1 MNEMTD
7 RRSGW
12 GMADLLVGVVVLA
25 ILSLIIAWA
34 THAPHPHPEVGSI
47 SLAYWKLPLYALYS
61 WLRMAAAYVISL
73 LFTFVYAYAAA
84 YNKRAEK
91 ILLPLLDILQS
102 IPVLSFLPVVLLAFI
117 ALFPGSR
124 IGVNLASIVLI
135 FTGQVWNMVFALY
148 HGLITIPR
156 DLRESALS
164 LNLSPWQRFRT
175 LELPYSMVGLVWN
188 SMMSWAGGWFFLMA
202 AEMFSLGSRNY
213 QLLGLGSYLQA
224 AANRADWFAE
234 IAGLLTL
241 VGVIVL
247 MDQLIWR
254 PLLAWADKFKMEL
267 VEGDS
272 RVRSAVLMILRRSQI
287 VAWLGDRV
295 LQPLLEWSD
304 RFFGET
310 IPALRRKGP
319 LPTLSTFIRTVVIIA
334 AILVL
339 VIALQGTVRL
349 AQHLSWSQV
358 ALVFAAT
365 GATLLRVVTALAISV
380 LWTVPVGVLIGMNR
394 KWAAALTPVTQIA
407 ASVPATALFPGIVA
421 LLIHLQGGL
430 SSAAVLLMV
439 LGTQWYVLFNV
450 IAGASA
456 IPEDLREA
464 TKMFRLSRVKVW
476 TTLILPAIYPY
487 LITGLITAA
496 GGAWNASI
504 VAEYVSFQSHVY
516 TTFGIGSLIAQA
528 STHGRFPLLLLSTS
542 SLAVVVVVINRLIW
556 RPLYNRAAER
566 YTLSS

>member
-47 SLAYWKLPLYALYS
+47 SLAYWRLPLYALYS
-61 WLRMAAAYVISL
+61 WLRMAAAYIISL

-124 IGVNLASIVLI
+124 IGVNLASIILI
-135 FTGQVWNMVFALY
+135 FTGQVWNMVFSLY

-156 DLRESALS
+156 DLKESALS
-164 LNLSPWQRFRT
+164 LNLSAWQRFRT

-224 AANRADWFAE
+224 AANRADWIAE
-234 IAGLLTL
+234 IAGLVTL

-267 VEGDS
+267 VEGDT

-287 VAWLGDRV
+287 VAWFGEHV
-295 LQPLLEWSD
+295 LAPFLEWTD
-304 RFFGET
+304 RFFGDT
-310 IPALRRKGP
+310 VPALRRTGP
-319 LPTLSTFIRTVVIIA
+319 IPMVANFLRTVLIIA
-334 AILVL
+334 VILVL
-339 VIALQGTVRL
+339 VIALQGTVHL
-349 AQHLSWSQV
+349 ATHLSWNQV
-358 ALVFAAT
+358 ALVFEAT

-380 LWTVPVGVLIGMNR
+380 VWTVPVGVLIGMNR

-421 LLIHLQGGL
+421 LLIHMQGGL

-464 TKMFRLSRVKVW
+464 TQMFRLRRLKVW

-528 STHGRFPLLLLSTS
+528 STTGRFPLLLLATS

>member
-1 MNEMTD
+1 MNDMTD

-47 SLAYWKLPLYALYS
+47 SLAYWRLPLYALYS
-61 WLRMAAAYVISL
+61 WLRMAAAYIISL

-156 DLRESALS
+156 DLKESAMS
-164 LNLSPWQRFRT
+164 LNLSAWQRFRT

-224 AANRADWFAE
+224 AANRADWLAE
-234 IAGLLTL
+234 ILGLVTL
-241 VGVIVL
+241 VAVIVL
-247 MDQLIWR
+247 MDQIIWR

-267 VEGDS
+267 VEGDN

-287 VAWLGDRV
+287 VAWVGERV
-295 LQPLLEWSD
+295 WAPFLEWTD
-304 RFFGET
+304 RFFGDT
-310 IPALRRKGP
+310 VPTFRRAGPIPMLA
-319 LPTLSTFIRTVVIIA
+319 TFLRTVLIIA
-334 AILVL
+334 VILVL

-349 AQHLSWSQV
+349 AAHLSWSQV
-358 ALVFAAT
+358 TLVFLAT

-380 LWTVPVGVLIGMNR
+380 VWTVPVGVLIGMNR
-394 KWAAALTPVTQIA
+394 KWARALTPVTQIA

-464 TKMFRLSRVKVW
+464 TQMFRLRRVKVW

-528 STHGRFPLLLLSTS
+528 STAGRFPLLLLATS

>member
-47 SLAYWKLPLYALYS
+47 SLAFWRLPLYALYS
-61 WLRMAAAYVISL
+61 WLRMAAAYLISL

-156 DLRESALS
+156 DLKESALS
-164 LNLSPWQRFRT
+164 LNLSAWQRFRT

-224 AANRADWFAE
+224 AANRADWLAE
-234 IAGLLTL
+234 IAGLVTL

-267 VEGDS
+267 VEGDT
-272 RVRSAVLMILRRSQI
+272 RMRSAVLMILRRSQI
-287 VAWLGDRV
+287 VAWAGE
-295 LQPLLEWSD
+295 QIWAPFLEWTD

-310 IPALRRKGP
+310 VPALRRTGP
-319 LPTLSTFIRTVVIIA
+319 IPMLATFLRTALIIA

-349 AQHLSWSQV
+349 AAHLSWGQV
-358 ALVFAAT
+358 TLVFAAT

-380 LWTVPVGVLIGMNR
+380 VWTVPVGVLIGMNR

-464 TKMFRLSRVKVW
+464 TQMFRLRRVKVW

-528 STHGRFPLLLLSTS
+528 STAGRFPLLLLATS

>member
-1 MNEMTD
+1 
-7 RRSGW
+7 
-12 GMADLLVGVVVLA
+12 
-25 ILSLIIAWA
+25 
-34 THAPHPHPEVGSI
+34 
-47 SLAYWKLPLYALYS
+47 
-61 WLRMAAAYVISL
+61 
-73 LFTFVYAYAAA
+73 
-84 YNKRAEK
+84 
-91 ILLPLLDILQS
+91 
-102 IPVLSFLPVVLLAFI
+102 
-117 ALFPGSR
+117 
-124 IGVNLASIVLI
+124 
-135 FTGQVWNMVFALY
+135 
-148 HGLITIPR
+148 
-156 DLRESALS
+156 
-164 LNLSPWQRFRT
+164 
-175 LELPYSMVGLVWN
+175 
-188 SMMSWAGGWFFLMA
+188 
-202 AEMFSLGSRNY
+202 
-213 QLLGLGSYLQA
+213 
-224 AANRADWFAE
+224 
-234 IAGLLTL
+234 
-241 VGVIVL
+241 
-247 MDQLIWR
+247 
-254 PLLAWADKFKMEL
+254 
-267 VEGDS
+267 
-272 RVRSAVLMILRRSQI
+272 MILRRSQI

>member
-1 MNEMTD
+1 MTEMTD
-7 RRSGW
+7 RRSSW
-12 GMADLLVGVVVLA
+12 GMADILVGVVVLA
-25 ILSLIIAWA
+25 VLSLLIAWA
-34 THAPHPHPEVGSI
+34 THAPHHSPETGEI
-47 SLAYWKLPLYALYS
+47 SLTFWRLPMYALYS

-73 LFTFVYAYAAA
+73 LFTFVYAYSAA

-91 ILLPLLDILQS
+91 ILIPLLDILQS

-124 IGVNLASIVLI
+124 VGVNLASVILI

-202 AEMFSLGSRNY
+202 AEMFSLGNKNY
-213 QLLGLGSYLQA
+213 QLQGIGSYLQT
-224 AANRADWFAE
+224 AANQGDWLAE
-234 IAGLLTL
+234 VAGLVVL
-241 VGVIVL
+241 VLVIVL

-267 VEGDS
+267 VEGDA
-272 RVRSAVLMILRRSQI
+272 RTRSAVLMILRRSRLI
-287 VAWLGDRV
+287 EWLGAFLWSPV
-295 LQPLLEWSD
+295 LEWTD
-304 RFFGET
+304 RWFGRT
-310 IPALRRKGP
+310 LPRLRQAGP
-319 LPTLSTFIRTVVIIA
+319 LATVIGLLRTLMVA
-334 AILVL
+334 AIIIVL
-339 VIALQGTVRL
+339 VTALEGTLKLVQHIA
-349 AQHLSWSQV
+349 WSELI
-358 ALVFAAT
+358 LVFEAT
-365 GATLLRVVTALAISV
+365 GATLLRVLAALAISV
-380 LWTVPVGVLIGMNR
+380 VWTVPVGVFIGSNR
-394 KWAAALTPVTQIA
+394 KWAQTLTPISQIA
-407 ASVPATALFPGIVA
+407 ASVPATALFPGMVA
-421 LLIHLQGGL
+421 LLIHLRGGL
-430 SSAAVLLMV
+430 SSAAILLMV

-456 IPEDLREA
+456 IPADLREA
-464 TKMFRLSRVKVW
+464 TKMFRLKGTRVW

-504 VAEYVSFQSHVY
+504 VAEYVSFQNHVY
-516 TTFGIGSLIAQA
+516 TTFGIGSLIAEA
-528 STHGRFPLLLLSTS
+528 SAGGRFPLLLLSTS
-542 SLAVVVVVINRLIW
+542 SLALAVVVINRLLW
-556 RPLYNRAAER
+556 RRLYNRATER
-566 YTLSS
+566 YSLS

>member
-1 MNEMTD
+1 MHEMTD

-12 GMADLLVGVVVLA
+12 GIADFLVGVVVLA

-34 THAPHPHPEVGSI
+34 THAPHPRPEVGSI
-47 SLAYWKLPLYALYS
+47 SLAYWRLPLYALYS
-61 WLRMAAAYVISL
+61 WLRMAAAYIISL
-73 LFTFVYAYAAA
+73 LFTFIYAYAAA

-164 LNLSPWQRFRT
+164 LNLSAWQRFRT

-188 SMMSWAGGWFFLMA
+188 SMMSWSGGWFFLMA

-224 AANRADWFAE
+224 AANRADWLAE
-234 IAGLLTL
+234 TAGLVTL

-287 VAWLGDRV
+287 VAWIGDRIV
-295 LQPLLEWSD
+295 APFLEWSD

-310 IPALRRKGP
+310 VPALRRRGP
-319 LPTLSTFIRTVVIIA
+319 LPMVSTFLRSALIIA
-334 AILVL
+334 AIVVL
-339 VIALQGTVRL
+339 IIALQGTAHL
-349 AQHLSWSQV
+349 AQHLTWGQV

-394 KWAAALTPVTQIA
+394 KWANALTPVTQIA

-450 IAGASA
+450 IAGASS

-464 TKMFRLSRVKVW
+464 TKMFRLRRLKVW

-516 TTFGIGSLIAQA
+516 TTFGIGSLIAEA
-528 STHGRFPLLLLSTS
+528 STHGRFPLLLLSTF
-542 SLAVVVVVINRLIW
+542 SLAMVVVLINRLIW